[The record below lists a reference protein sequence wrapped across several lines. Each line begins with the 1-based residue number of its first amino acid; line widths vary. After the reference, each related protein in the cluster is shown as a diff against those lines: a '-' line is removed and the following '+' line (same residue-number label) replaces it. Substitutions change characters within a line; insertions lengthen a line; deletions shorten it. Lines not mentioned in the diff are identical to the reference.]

1 MGKQSEKW
9 FNECIR
15 RSFKNYGY
23 VKFVAMIDETNL
35 TVERIGVYEYII
47 YNGKTYPIFKEN
59 RSSRLMDVIDDNG
72 KKVKKNGKNTKYYV
86 GYQVCGIFIE
96 YDHNCFIY
104 TGKGFYRKYS
114 KEMNRLN
121 ENDILTFV
129 NKIIDL
135 TGLPNV
141 IADKRRASV
150 SASTKNPEKIILENK
165 KITSRMDAL
174 FGFKNAI
181 MSLYKKRLIKSNLQL
196 EAEYIRQFDNMGI
209 TEI

>member
-1 MGKQSEKW
+1 
-9 FNECIR
+9 
-15 RSFKNYGY
+15 
-23 VKFVAMIDETNL
+23 
-35 TVERIGVYEYII
+35 
-47 YNGKTYPIFKEN
+47 
-59 RSSRLMDVIDDNG
+59 
-72 KKVKKNGKNTKYYV
+72 
-86 GYQVCGIFIE
+86 
-96 YDHNCFIY
+96 
-104 TGKGFYRKYS
+104 
-114 KEMNRLN
+114 MNRLN

-181 MSLYKKRLIKSNLQL
+181 MSLYKKRLIRSNLQL
-196 EAEYIRQFDNMGI
+196 EAEYVKNFDNMGI

>member
-9 FNECIR
+9 FNECVR

-35 TVERIGVYEYII
+35 TVDKIGVYETLTYK
-47 YNGKTYPIFKEN
+47 GKTYNIFKEN
-59 RSSRLMDVIDDNG
+59 RSSRLMDVLDDNG

-114 KEMNRLN
+114 KEMSQLN
-121 ENDILTFV
+121 ENDIMTFI

-135 TGLPNV
+135 TSLPNV

-150 SASTKNPEKIILENK
+150 SASIKNPDKIIIAHK
-165 KITSRMDAL
+165 KITSRMDAI

-181 MSLYKKRLIKSNLQL
+181 IQIYKNGGIRSNLGL
-196 EAEYIRQFDNMGI
+196 ESEYVKNFVNMGI